1 MDNMEMADQQ
11 ESVLPSQRIRTLRD
25 RRGGSA
31 VPAPAMSSSNDGRSS
46 ACSAG
51 ALVEN
56 ATANRDRSDQED
68 RNTQSFLQTEKR
80 NRAEKLPRSR
90 ILTGSL

>member
-56 ATANRDRSDQED
+56 ATANNNRDRSDQED
-68 RNTQSFLQTEKR
+68 RNQSFLQTEK
-80 NRAEKLPRSR
+80 EPSR
-90 ILTGSL
+90 KAAPFTDTDGEL